1 MNLIDVKNLLFKYK
15 MYSGEKEEVIEYT
28 AIDNIS
34 LSIKKG
40 DFIGI
45 LGHNG
50 SGKSTLAKQLA
61 ALLKPSGGVIYVGGM
76 DTAKEEQ
83 ILDIRRIAGMVFQ
96 NPDNQLIGNIV
107 EEDVAFG
114 PENMGIPAEEIEERI
129 TKALASTGMTAY
141 REASPGA
148 LSGGQ
153 KQKIAISGVLAME
166 PECIIFDEP
175 TAMIDPESRKE
186 LLEAIYDLKCLKNIT
201 VIYITHF
208 LQEVSQADYL
218 YVMSHGKITLE
229 GAPETLFKMPE
240 KLVENNLELPF
251 EVALIDDLRKKG
263 VDVPEEIYTKK
274 QLLEFL
280 RHDFRKRKDDNIILS
295 GQKPKSPAEKQ
306 AASKSNKSNVK
317 NQYGN
322 SVEEWSDSQ
331 NIFLYDS
338 VEALSDNSL
347 DVKLADE
354 LKVPEKRNEFKE
366 ISDRKEEVSKKRDE
380 LKEIS
385 DRKGEVPKKRD
396 EFKEIPDRKEEV
408 LKKIEESKPTEF
420 TKGITLKNISY
431 QYKKQCSGEE
441 RYAIK
446 DISLS
451 IKPGEFVAIV
461 GRTGSG
467 KSTLIQH
474 FNGLLQPESG
484 EYFFDGENIWE
495 KKYDLKKLRQKVALC
510 FQYPEYQLFE
520 ENVLKDIAFGPKN
533 LGFAKKECEE
543 KARHAMQLVGLSK
556 GLEKVSPFSL
566 SGGQKRR
573 VALAGIL
580 AMEPEYLILDEPVAG
595 MDAPGKKILFDLL
608 HRLNKELGITII
620 LVSHNMDDVAEH
632 ADRVLVME
640 DGQLKMD
647 GKTGEIFARKDKLTE
662 MGLGVPQAI
671 EFYLDLEEMSEETD
685 IDLDNA
691 FSQDIRCNQKNREV
705 YQKTVERYPEN
716 LETNQRRTDE
726 KEEKDEKE
734 EIEEIDGKSMGIHRE
749 KIEVSSVKAKEYI
762 KTKRNIK
769 AKRTKNVG
777 IPLSIDELAAYI
789 AGGSL

>member
-15 MYSGEKEEVIEYT
+15 MYSGEKEEVIEHT

-40 DFIGI
+40 DFVGI

-83 ILDIRRIAGMVFQ
+83 ILDIRKTAGLVFQ

-114 PENMGIPAEEIEERI
+114 PENMGIPAEEIEMRI
-129 TKALASTGMTAY
+129 TKALAATGMTAY

-186 LLEAIYDLKCLKNIT
+186 LLEAIYDLKRLKNIT

-229 GAPETLFKMPE
+229 GTPETLFKMPE
-240 KLVENNLELPF
+240 KLAENNLELPF
-251 EVALIDDLRKKG
+251 EVALIDDLRKKS
-263 VDVPEEIYTKK
+263 VDVPEEIYTKQ

-280 RHDFRKRKDDNIILS
+280 KYHFQKDKANNIVLS
-295 GQKPKSPAEKQ
+295 DYKSEQQ
-306 AASKSNKSNVK
+306 AISESSKSNVK
-317 NQYGN
+317 SQAKENSRYGN
-322 SVEEWSDSQ
+322 CLEKQSDSYS
-331 NIFLYDS
+331 IS
-338 VEALSDNSL
+338 VDDRNEKLADNSL
-347 DVKLADE
+347 GDLNLADE
-354 LKVPEKRNEFKE
+354 T
-366 ISDRKEEVSKKRDE
+366 EVSKKSHELDKTEVSKKSHELDKTEVSKKSHDLDEAEVSRKSHDLDEAEVSKKSHE
-380 LKEIS
+380 LKETS
-385 DRKGEVPKKRD
+385 DIKENASKNIDEPK
-396 EFKEIPDRKEEV
+396 ET
-408 LKKIEESKPTEF
+408 ES

-431 QYKKQCSGEE
+431 QYKKQDSGEE
-441 RYAIK
+441 KYAIK
-446 DISLS
+446 DISLA
-451 IKPGEFVAIV
+451 IEPGEFVAII

-474 FNGLLQPESG
+474 FNGLFQPKSG
-484 EYFFDGENIWE
+484 DYFFNGENIWE

-533 LGFAKKECEE
+533 LGFDKKECEK
-543 KARHAMQLVGLSK
+543 KARHAMQLAGLSNE
-556 GLEKVSPFSL
+556 LEKVSPFSL

-608 HRLNKELGITII
+608 HHLNKERGITIV
-620 LVSHNMDDVAEH
+620 LVSHNMDDVADH

-640 DGQLKMD
+640 NGQIKMD
-647 GKTGEIFARKDKLTE
+647 GKTEEVFVRKDELTE
-662 MGLGVPQAI
+662 MGLGVPQAV
-671 EFYLDLEEMSEETD
+671 EFYLDLKEILEETD

-691 FSQDIRCNQKNREV
+691 FSHDMQYNQKNREV
-705 YQKTVERYPEN
+705 SQKTIELSQENVEIN
-716 LETNQRRTDE
+716 QKETKE
-726 KEEKDEKE
+726 KGTEMHEK
-734 EIEEIDGKSMGIHRE
+734 
-749 KIEVSSVKAKEYI
+749 KIEPSNAKAKEYI
-762 KTKRNIK
+762 KTKR
-769 AKRTKNVG
+769 TKNVG
-777 IPLSIDELAAYI
+777 IPLNIDELAAYI

>member
-1 MNLIDVKNLLFKYK
+1 MIKADAVLWPTIIVEKSQMNLIDVKNLLFKYK
-15 MYSGEKEEVIEYT
+15 MYSGEKEEVIEHT
-28 AIDNIS
+28 AIDDIS

-40 DFIGI
+40 DFVGI

-76 DTAKEEQ
+76 DTSKEEQ
-83 ILDIRRIAGMVFQ
+83 ILDIRKTAGMVFQ

-114 PENMGIPAEEIEERI
+114 PENMGIQAEEIKKRI
-129 TKALASTGMTAY
+129 TKALASTGMSAY

-186 LLEAIYDLKCLKNIT
+186 LLEAIYDLKRLKNIT

-229 GAPETLFKMPE
+229 GTPEILFKMPE

-263 VDVPEEIYTKK
+263 VDVPEEIYTKQ

-280 RHDFRKRKDDNIILS
+280 KQDFRKNKSDNIILS
-295 GQKPKSPAEKQ
+295 KQKNESRTETL
-306 AASKSNKSNVK
+306 V
-317 NQYGN
+317 
-322 SVEEWSDSQ
+322 
-331 NIFLYDS
+331 
-338 VEALSDNSL
+338 DNSL
-347 DVKLADE
+347 DDLKLADE
-354 LKVPEKRNEFKE
+354 T
-366 ISDRKEEVSKKRDE
+366 EVAKKRQE

-385 DRKGEVPKKRD
+385 DIREKVSEKRQELKEVPGI
-396 EFKEIPDRKEEV
+396 KEGASKET
-408 LKKIEESKPTEF
+408 ES

-431 QYKKQCSGEE
+431 QYKKQGSGEE
-441 RYAIK
+441 KYAIK

-451 IKPGEFVAIV
+451 IEPGEFVAIV

-474 FNGLLQPESG
+474 FNGLLQPKSG

-533 LGFAKKECEE
+533 LGFDKKECEE

-556 GLEKVSPFSL
+556 ELEKVSPFSL

-595 MDAPGKKILFDLL
+595 MDAPGKKILFALL
-608 HRLNKELGITII
+608 HRLNKERGITII
-620 LVSHNMDDVAEH
+620 LVSHNMDDVADH

-647 GKTGEIFARKDKLTE
+647 GKTGEVFARKDELTE
-662 MGLGVPQAI
+662 MGLGVPQAV
-671 EFYLDLEEMSEETD
+671 EFYLDLKEILEETD
-685 IDLDNA
+685 VDSNNA
-691 FSQDIRCNQKNREV
+691 FSQNMQYNERNREV
-705 YQKTVERYPEN
+705 YQKKVELSQE
-716 LETNQRRTDE
+716 
-726 KEEKDEKE
+726 
-734 EIEEIDGKSMGIHRE
+734 
-749 KIEVSSVKAKEYI
+749 
-762 KTKRNIK
+762 
-769 AKRTKNVG
+769 NVG
-777 IPLSIDELAAYI
+777 IPLSIEELAAYI

>member
-28 AIDNIS
+28 AIDDIS

-40 DFIGI
+40 DFVGV

-76 DTAKEEQ
+76 DTSKEEQ
-83 ILDIRRIAGMVFQ
+83 ILDIRKTAGMVFQ

-114 PENMGIPAEEIEERI
+114 PENMGIPSKEIEERI

-186 LLEAIYDLKCLKNIT
+186 LLEAIYELNKLKNIT

-229 GAPETLFKMPE
+229 GSPETLFKMPE

-251 EVALIDDLRKKG
+251 EIALIDILRKKG
-263 VDVPEEIYTKK
+263 VQVPGEIYTKQ

-280 RHDFRKRKDDNIILS
+280 ERDFRKN
-295 GQKPKSPAEKQ
+295 
-306 AASKSNKSNVK
+306 
-317 NQYGN
+317 
-322 SVEEWSDSQ
+322 
-331 NIFLYDS
+331 
-338 VEALSDNSL
+338 
-347 DVKLADE
+347 
-354 LKVPEKRNEFKE
+354 
-366 ISDRKEEVSKKRDE
+366 ISDIKEMSKKIYE
-380 LKEIS
+380 PKE
-385 DRKGEVPKKRD
+385 
-396 EFKEIPDRKEEV
+396 KESI
-408 LKKIEESKPTEF
+408 
-420 TKGITLKNISY
+420 KGITLKNISY
-431 QYKKQCSGEE
+431 QYKKQGSGTEK
-441 RYAIK
+441 YAIK

-451 IKPGEFVAIV
+451 IEPGEFVAIV

-474 FNGLLQPESG
+474 LNGLLQPESG
-484 EYFFDGENIWE
+484 QYFFNGENIWE

-520 ENVLKDIAFGPKN
+520 ENVLKDITFGPRN
-533 LGFAKKECEE
+533 LGFDKKECEE
-543 KARHAMQLVGLSK
+543 KARHAMQIVGLSK
-556 GLEKVSPFSL
+556 EFEKVSPFSL

-608 HRLNKELGITII
+608 HHLNKERGITIV
-620 LVSHNMDDVAEH
+620 LVSHNMDDVANH

-640 DGQLKMD
+640 DGQLKID
-647 GKTGEIFARKDKLTE
+647 GKTEKVFARKDELTE
-662 MGLGVPQAI
+662 MGLGVPQAV
-671 EFYLDLEEMSEETD
+671 EFYLDL
-685 IDLDNA
+685 
-691 FSQDIRCNQKNREV
+691 
-705 YQKTVERYPEN
+705 
-716 LETNQRRTDE
+716 
-726 KEEKDEKE
+726 
-734 EIEEIDGKSMGIHRE
+734 
-749 KIEVSSVKAKEYI
+749 
-762 KTKRNIK
+762 K
-769 AKRTKNVG
+769 AKRMKNVG
-777 IPLSIDELAAYI
+777 IPLKVEELAEYI

>member
-28 AIDNIS
+28 AIDDIS

-40 DFIGI
+40 DFVGV

-76 DTAKEEQ
+76 DTSKEEQ
-83 ILDIRRIAGMVFQ
+83 ILDIRKTAGMVFQ

-114 PENMGIPAEEIEERI
+114 PENMGIPSKEIEERI

-141 REASPGA
+141 REAAPGA

-186 LLEAIYDLKCLKNIT
+186 LLEAIYELNKLKNIT

-229 GAPETLFKMPE
+229 GSPETLFKMPE

-251 EVALIDDLRKKG
+251 EIALIDTLRKKG
-263 VDVPEEIYTKK
+263 VQVPGEIYTKQ

-280 RHDFRKRKDDNIILS
+280 EHDFRKN
-295 GQKPKSPAEKQ
+295 
-306 AASKSNKSNVK
+306 
-317 NQYGN
+317 
-322 SVEEWSDSQ
+322 
-331 NIFLYDS
+331 
-338 VEALSDNSL
+338 
-347 DVKLADE
+347 
-354 LKVPEKRNEFKE
+354 
-366 ISDRKEEVSKKRDE
+366 ISDIKEMSKKIYE
-380 LKEIS
+380 PKE
-385 DRKGEVPKKRD
+385 
-396 EFKEIPDRKEEV
+396 KESI
-408 LKKIEESKPTEF
+408 
-420 TKGITLKNISY
+420 KGITLKNISY
-431 QYKKQCSGEE
+431 QYKKQGSGTEK
-441 RYAIK
+441 YAIK

-451 IKPGEFVAIV
+451 IEPGEFVAIV

-474 FNGLLQPESG
+474 LNGLLQPESG
-484 EYFFDGENIWE
+484 QYFFNGENIWE

-520 ENVLKDIAFGPKN
+520 ENVLKDITFGPRN
-533 LGFAKKECEE
+533 LGFDKKESEE
-543 KARHAMQLVGLSK
+543 KARHAMQIVGLSK
-556 GLEKVSPFSL
+556 EFEKVSPFSL

-608 HRLNKELGITII
+608 HHLNKERGITIV
-620 LVSHNMDDVAEH
+620 LVSHNMDDVANY

-640 DGQLKMD
+640 DGQLKID
-647 GKTGEIFARKDKLTE
+647 GKTEKVFARKDELTK
-662 MGLGVPQAI
+662 MGLGVPQAV
-671 EFYLDLEEMSEETD
+671 EFYLDL
-685 IDLDNA
+685 
-691 FSQDIRCNQKNREV
+691 
-705 YQKTVERYPEN
+705 
-716 LETNQRRTDE
+716 
-726 KEEKDEKE
+726 
-734 EIEEIDGKSMGIHRE
+734 
-749 KIEVSSVKAKEYI
+749 
-762 KTKRNIK
+762 K
-769 AKRTKNVG
+769 AKRMKNVG
-777 IPLSIDELAAYI
+777 IPLKVEELAEYI

>member
-28 AIDNIS
+28 AIDDIS

-40 DFIGI
+40 DFVGV

-76 DTAKEEQ
+76 DTSKEEQ
-83 ILDIRRIAGMVFQ
+83 ILDIRKTAGMVFQ

-114 PENMGIPAEEIEERI
+114 PENMGIPSKEIEERI

-186 LLEAIYDLKCLKNIT
+186 LLEAIYELNKLKNIT

-229 GAPETLFKMPE
+229 DSPETLFKMPE

-251 EVALIDDLRKKG
+251 EIALIDTLRKKG
-263 VDVPEEIYTKK
+263 VQVPGEIYTKQ

-280 RHDFRKRKDDNIILS
+280 ERDFRKN
-295 GQKPKSPAEKQ
+295 
-306 AASKSNKSNVK
+306 
-317 NQYGN
+317 
-322 SVEEWSDSQ
+322 
-331 NIFLYDS
+331 
-338 VEALSDNSL
+338 
-347 DVKLADE
+347 
-354 LKVPEKRNEFKE
+354 
-366 ISDRKEEVSKKRDE
+366 ISDIKEMSKKIYE
-380 LKEIS
+380 PKE
-385 DRKGEVPKKRD
+385 
-396 EFKEIPDRKEEV
+396 KESI
-408 LKKIEESKPTEF
+408 
-420 TKGITLKNISY
+420 KGITLKNISY
-431 QYKKQCSGEE
+431 QYKKQGSGTEK
-441 RYAIK
+441 YAIK

-451 IKPGEFVAIV
+451 IEPGEFVAIV

-474 FNGLLQPESG
+474 LNGLLQPESG
-484 EYFFDGENIWE
+484 QYFFNGENIWE

-520 ENVLKDIAFGPKN
+520 ENVLKDITFGPRN
-533 LGFAKKECEE
+533 LGFDKKECEE
-543 KARHAMQLVGLSK
+543 KARHAMQIVGLSK
-556 GLEKVSPFSL
+556 EFEKVSPFSL

-608 HRLNKELGITII
+608 HHLNKERGITIV
-620 LVSHNMDDVAEH
+620 LVSHNMDDVANH

-640 DGQLKMD
+640 DGQLKID
-647 GKTGEIFARKDKLTE
+647 GKTEKVFARKDELTE
-662 MGLGVPQAI
+662 MGLGVPQAV
-671 EFYLDLEEMSEETD
+671 EFYLDL
-685 IDLDNA
+685 
-691 FSQDIRCNQKNREV
+691 
-705 YQKTVERYPEN
+705 
-716 LETNQRRTDE
+716 
-726 KEEKDEKE
+726 
-734 EIEEIDGKSMGIHRE
+734 
-749 KIEVSSVKAKEYI
+749 
-762 KTKRNIK
+762 K
-769 AKRTKNVG
+769 AKRMKNVG
-777 IPLSIDELAAYI
+777 IPLKVEELAEYI

>member
-15 MYSGEKEEVIEYT
+15 MYSGEKEEVIEHT

-40 DFIGI
+40 DFVGI

-83 ILDIRRIAGMVFQ
+83 ILDIRKTAGLVFQ

-114 PENMGIPAEEIEERI
+114 PENMGIPAEEIEMRI

-186 LLEAIYDLKCLKNIT
+186 LLEAIYDLKRLKNIT

-218 YVMSHGKITLE
+218 YIMSHGKITLE

-240 KLVENNLELPF
+240 KLAENNLELPF

-263 VDVPEEIYTKK
+263 VDVPEEIYTKQ

-280 RHDFRKRKDDNIILS
+280 KYDFQKDKSDNIVLS
-295 GQKPKSPAEKQ
+295 EHKSERKTI
-306 AASKSNKSNVK
+306 SESSKSNVK
-317 NQYGN
+317 SQPKENSRYGN
-322 SVEEWSDSQ
+322 SKEKQSDSYS
-331 NIFLYDS
+331 IS
-338 VEALSDNSL
+338 VDDRNEKLADNSL
-347 DVKLADE
+347 GDLNLADE
-354 LKVPEKRNEFKE
+354 T
-366 ISDRKEEVSKKRDE
+366 EVSKKSHE
-380 LKEIS
+380 LDKTEVSKKSHELDKKSDIKEDASKNIA
-385 DRKGEVPKKRD
+385 EP
-396 EFKEIPDRKEEV
+396 EET
-408 LKKIEESKPTEF
+408 ES

-431 QYKKQCSGEE
+431 QYKKQDSGEE
-441 RYAIK
+441 KYAIK
-446 DISLS
+446 DISLA
-451 IKPGEFVAIV
+451 IEPGEFVAIV

-474 FNGLLQPESG
+474 FNGLFQPKSG
-484 EYFFDGENIWE
+484 YYFFNGENIWE

-533 LGFAKKECEE
+533 LGFDKKEREE
-543 KARHAMQLVGLSK
+543 KARHAMQLAGLSNE
-556 GLEKVSPFSL
+556 LEKVSPFSL

-608 HRLNKELGITII
+608 HHLNKERGITIV

-640 DGQLKMD
+640 NGQIKMD
-647 GKTGEIFARKDKLTE
+647 GKTEEVFARKDELTE
-662 MGLGVPQAI
+662 MGLGVPQAV
-671 EFYLDLEEMSEETD
+671 EFYLDLKEILEETD

-691 FSQDIRCNQKNREV
+691 FSHDMQYNQKNREV
-705 YQKTVERYPEN
+705 SQKAIELSQENVEIN
-716 LETNQRRTDE
+716 QKETKE
-726 KEEKDEKE
+726 KGTEMHK
-734 EIEEIDGKSMGIHRE
+734 E
-749 KIEVSSVKAKEYI
+749 KIEASNAKAKEHI
-762 KTKRNIK
+762 KTKR
-769 AKRTKNVG
+769 TKNAG

>member
-15 MYSGEKEEVIEYT
+15 MYSGEKEEVIERT
-28 AIDNIS
+28 AIDDIS

-40 DFIGI
+40 DFVGI

-76 DTAKEEQ
+76 NTAKEEQ
-83 ILDIRRIAGMVFQ
+83 ILDIRKTAGMVFQ

-114 PENMGIPAEEIEERI
+114 PENMGIPAEEIEKRI
-129 TKALASTGMTAY
+129 TKALASTGMCAY

-186 LLEAIYDLKCLKNIT
+186 LLEAIYDLKRLKDIT

-229 GAPETLFKMPE
+229 GTPETLFKMPE
-240 KLVENNLELPF
+240 KLVKNNLELPF
-251 EVALIDDLRKKG
+251 EVALIDNLRKKG
-263 VDVPEEIYTKK
+263 VDVPEEIYTKQ

-280 RHDFRKRKDDNIILS
+280 KQDFRKDRDDEL
-295 GQKPKSPAEKQ
+295 
-306 AASKSNKSNVK
+306 
-317 NQYGN
+317 
-322 SVEEWSDSQ
+322 
-331 NIFLYDS
+331 
-338 VEALSDNSL
+338 
-347 DVKLADE
+347 KLADE
-354 LKVPEKRNEFKE
+354 LEVPKKRSEFKE
-366 ISDRKEEVSKKRDE
+366 ISDRKEVNSKKRHE
-380 LKEIS
+380 SKE
-385 DRKGEVPKKRD
+385 VA
-396 EFKEIPDRKEEV
+396 DRKEEIS
-408 LKKIEESKPTEF
+408 KNIDKSKETES
-420 TKGITLKNISY
+420 TKGINLKNISY
-431 QYKKQCSGEE
+431 QYKKQGSGEE
-441 RYAIK
+441 KYAIK

-451 IKPGEFVAIV
+451 IEPGEFVAIV

-474 FNGLLQPESG
+474 LNGLLQPKSG
-484 EYFFDGENIWE
+484 EYFFNGENIWE

-533 LGFAKKECEE
+533 LGFDKKECEE

-556 GLEKVSPFSL
+556 ELEKVSPFSL

-595 MDAPGKKILFDLL
+595 MDAPGKKMLFDLL
-608 HRLNKELGITII
+608 HRLNKKRGITII
-620 LVSHNMDDVAEH
+620 LVFHNMDDVADH

-647 GKTGEIFARKDKLTE
+647 GKTGEVFARKDELTE
-662 MGLGVPQAI
+662 MGLGVPQAV
-671 EFYLDLEEMSEETD
+671 EFYLDLKEILEETD
-685 IDLDNA
+685 VDSNNA
-691 FSQDIRCNQKNREV
+691 FSQDMQCNEKNREV
-705 YQKTVERYPEN
+705 YQKTVELSQE
-716 LETNQRRTDE
+716 
-726 KEEKDEKE
+726 
-734 EIEEIDGKSMGIHRE
+734 
-749 KIEVSSVKAKEYI
+749 
-762 KTKRNIK
+762 
-769 AKRTKNVG
+769 NVG